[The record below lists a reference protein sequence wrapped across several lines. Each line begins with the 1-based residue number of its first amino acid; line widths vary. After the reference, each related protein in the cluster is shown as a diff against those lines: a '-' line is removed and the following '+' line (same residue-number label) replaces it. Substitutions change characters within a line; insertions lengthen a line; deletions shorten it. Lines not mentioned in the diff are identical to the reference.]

1 MSDQGDPR
9 IGLVDG
15 SQGSNSREF
24 HVVLD
29 PGANVQLDQLIA
41 VRNELPDGTRVT
53 HYGIVTE
60 LLSRF
65 EGADLPSDTARVVD
79 RIMPAEHVR
88 LATVRVLRVVPELF
102 VAPNAG
108 SVALRAVGTDRTTAL
123 FEDEMK
129 RGKLPAGL
137 DMGGEPV
144 YADMRFVDGRS
155 GGHFSIS
162 GISGVATKTS
172 YALYILYQ
180 LLETKAG
187 MALLGGRA
195 ERESVRALVFNTKGE
210 DLLHL
215 DRPNSEFAGRP
226 DARTQWRALGV
237 DDPGPFRSVRLYAPR
252 RPGVSGTVPGVKSR
266 DTSDIHAYG
275 WTPEQFIRDELL
287 QFCFTSEDDRST
299 QVGFIEQQFR
309 LQLLRHLRRL
319 EGGESGA
326 VVILPSVAED
336 TSFDP
341 DRLAA
346 REPESVPAGAGHVI
360 KDFGGFVDFAEQMAN
375 RDDEDTLRDWFGRTQ
390 SGTRQAYLRRLLRL
404 RKHIGPLIGCGLR
417 PVSSE
422 NARLHVVDISTLH
435 DDAQRF
441 VVGSLLDGVWRE
453 KQGTGR
459 LPLRF
464 VVLDELNK
472 YAPAKGYSPLR
483 ELLVDI
489 AERGRS
495 LGVLLVGAQQAASAV
510 APALPRNASLKVAG
524 RLDASEADA
533 YRFLSSALR
542 ERASRFMP
550 GTMVLSQPNRARA
563 HPHALPVPALRD
575 EPGRGRGRRGSARAR
590 ADGGDHVHQS
600 SSRRCRARR
609 WRVVG
614 GTREA
619 ASHRRLA
626 PRSKAWAPRK
636 VTGSPRGAAG
646 AAGDRGIRASRSDRA
661 RGRPLRRL
669 PPPRIPPSNS
679 GSRPCSGLRRWR
691 RRSWSAAI
699 TTRTPS
705 SMFSTTWRAWSR
717 GGGFG
722 SSPSPAC

>member
-1 MSDQGDPR
+1 MSDQDGRTPAHTDESPPPDPR

-15 SQGSNSREF
+15 SHGTNSRDF
-24 HVVLD
+24 QVVLD
-29 PGANVQLDQLIA
+29 AGATVQLDELIA
-41 VRNELPDGTRVT
+41 VRTDLPDGTQVT

-60 LLSRF
+60 LRSRF

-79 RIMPAEHVR
+79 RVMPAEHVR
-88 LATVRVLRVVPELF
+88 LAEVRVLRVVPELF
-102 VAPNAG
+102 VAPNVGA
-108 SVALRAVGTDRTTAL
+108 VAMRAVGSDRAVAL

-129 RGKLPAGL
+129 RGKLPVGL

-144 YADMRFVDGRS
+144 FADMRFVDGRS

-180 LLETKAG
+180 LLETECG

-215 DRPNSEFAGRP
+215 DRPNSEFPGRP
-226 DARTQWRALGV
+226 QARTQWRALGV
-237 DDPGPFRSVRLYAPR
+237 DNPGPFRSVRLYAPR

-266 DTSDIHAYG
+266 QTADVNAYG
-275 WTPEQFIRDELL
+275 WTPEQFIREQLL

-309 LQLLRHLRRL
+309 IQLLRHLRRL
-319 EGGESGA
+319 EGGETGA
-326 VVILPSVAED
+326 VVILPAVSED

-360 KDFGGFVDFAEQMAN
+360 EDFGGFVDFTEKMAN
-375 RDDEDTLRDWFGRTQ
+375 RDDDDALKAWFGRTQ
-390 SGTRQAYLRRLLRL
+390 AGTRQAYLRRLLRL
-404 RKHIGPLIGCGLR
+404 RKHIGPLIGCGLK
-417 PVSSE
+417 PVSAE

-472 YAPAKGYSPLR
+472 YAPAKGFSPLR

-510 APALPRNASLKVAG
+510 APALPRNASIKVAG
-524 RLDASEADA
+524 RLDANEADA

-542 ERASRFMP
+542 QRASRFMP
-550 GTMVLSQPNRARA
+550 GTMVLSQPI
-563 HPHALPVPALRD
+563 VP
-575 EPGRGRGRRGSARAR
+575 EP
-590 ADGGDHVHQS
+590 
-600 SSRRCRARR
+600 
-609 WRVVG
+609 
-614 GTREA
+614 
-619 ASHRRLA
+619 
-626 PRSKAWAPRK
+626 
-636 VTGSPRGAAG
+636 
-646 AAGDRGIRASRSDRA
+646 I
-661 RGRPLRRL
+661 PLRFPF
-669 PPPRIPPSNS
+669 PPYATNPDEAEADEARDLARTESILSNVAAMS
-679 GSRPCSGLRRWR
+679 GPKVEL
-691 RRSWSAAI
+691 
-699 TTRTPS
+699 
-705 SMFSTTWRAWSR
+705 
-717 GGGFG
+717 
-722 SSPSPAC
+722 